1 MKIETYLKAKRL
13 YKDMDRL
20 RALIRDT
27 ENGKGGI
34 RVTTYLYKDLCLSN
48 EFQKSLVE
56 FIKKKLQEYEKEF
69 DELEEV
75 EDEKREE

>member
-34 RVTTYLYKDLCLSN
+34 RVTTYLYTYFITGGLHIWVNLS
-48 EFQKSLVE
+48 FVRPRLVSSS
-56 FIKKKLQEYEKEF
+56 I
-69 DELEEV
+69 
-75 EDEKREE
+75 